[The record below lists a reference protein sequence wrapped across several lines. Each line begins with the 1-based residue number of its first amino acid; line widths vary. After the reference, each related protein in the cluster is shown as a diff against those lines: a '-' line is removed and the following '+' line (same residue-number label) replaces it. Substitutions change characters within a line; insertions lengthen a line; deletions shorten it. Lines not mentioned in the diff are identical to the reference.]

1 MFESIESLKNKKYI
15 CFCDENIHA
24 LYQEKIS
31 KLGPVFVFPSGEENK
46 TRATKE
52 QLEDRLLE
60 KGISKEYTFVAIGG
74 GMTLDLI
81 GFLASTYMRGV
92 DVIFVPTTLLACI
105 DASFGGKNGVNT
117 SFGKNLIGS
126 FYSPKQIVI
135 DMDFFVTLSEQEIFN
150 GLAEGIKHALI
161 KDALF
166 FEEIESNY
174 SRLFEK
180 DRAFLKYFIEKN
192 LGVKK
197 GFVDGAN
204 RHCLNFGHTLAHAI
218 EAVSCYQIPHG
229 KAVFMGM
236 LFASQLS
243 PLEQNEKQRILQ
255 LFDRLDVQLETFA
268 IELLIEKM
276 KYDKKGFGQ
285 FILLKKIGECFDT
298 TTQFTERQIKDA
310 FMCLSSRAYV

>member
-1 MFESIESLKNKKYI
+1 MFESIESLKNKNCI
-15 CFCDENIHA
+15 CFCDENVYQ

-31 KLGPVFVFPSGEENK
+31 NLGPVFVFSAGEENK

-60 KGISKEYTFVAIGG
+60 EGIGKDITFVAIGG

-117 SFGKNLIGS
+117 SFGKNLIGT
-126 FYSPKQIVI
+126 FYSPTQIVI
-135 DMDFFVTLSEQEIFN
+135 DMDFFATLSKGHILD

-180 DRAFLKYFIEKN
+180 DRAFLRYFIEKN
-192 LGVKK
+192 LEIKRWFVKK
-197 GFVDGAN
+197 AN

-218 EAVSCYQIPHG
+218 EAVSGYQIPHG

-236 LFASQLS
+236 LFASHLS
-243 PLEQNEKQRILQ
+243 PLEQGERQRILQ
-255 LFDRLDVQLETFA
+255 LFDRLDVQLETFE
-268 IELLIEKM
+268 IDLLIEKM

-298 TTQFTERQIKDA
+298 TTQFTTRQIKDA
-310 FMCLSSRAYV
+310 FMCLPSGAYV